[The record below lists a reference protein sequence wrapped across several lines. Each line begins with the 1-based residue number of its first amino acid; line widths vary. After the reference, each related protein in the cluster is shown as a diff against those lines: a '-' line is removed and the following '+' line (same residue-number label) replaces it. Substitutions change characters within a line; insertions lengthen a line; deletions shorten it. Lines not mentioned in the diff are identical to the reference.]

1 MILRIKLNT
10 LLSDR
15 MKSLPLLS
23 SIPESTRAHI
33 LEAEYSDKVH
43 SFCESVKD
51 IPLHLPSE
59 IQGILDSVLE
69 TEKCDAE
76 EPSKVIEK
84 LVQFLRLRVSYSVD
98 ELSSSKAKA
107 IYGLIP
113 SCDELVAAIAEQ
125 KKRLRE
131 SSTLT
136 DAISA
141 LESVVQ
147 NNTEPKEDDY
157 SERLGIADSVSDL
170 NHLKR
175 KGCQIAPWLWYE
187 SLTTNPEKANLEY
200 YPDLIVDGMTV
211 RWDCPLCH
219 ETMYVTKEELMNH
232 LNTCVRYNV

>member
-1 MILRIKLNT
+1 MILRIQ
-10 LLSDR
+10 LSSVISAR
-15 MKSLPLLS
+15 MKTLPLLS
-23 SIPESTRAHI
+23 SIPEINRTQI
-33 LEAEYSDKVH
+33 LESSYRDKAH
-43 SFCESVKD
+43 SFCESLTD
-51 IPLHLPSE
+51 SHLPLPSE
-59 IQGILDSVLE
+59 IRGILDSVVE
-69 TEKCDAE
+69 TEKRDAE
-76 EPSKVIEK
+76 EPERMIAK
-84 LVQFLRLRVSYSVD
+84 LVQFLGLKVSYTVD

-113 SCDELVAAIAEQ
+113 SCDELVASIADQ

-141 LESVVQ
+141 LESMVV
-147 NNTEPKEDDY
+147 EKDEKEEEDY

-170 NHLKR
+170 DHFKR
-175 KGCQIAPWLWYE
+175 KGIQIAPWLWYG

-219 ETMYVTKEELMNH
+219 ETMYVTKEELINH
-232 LNTCVRYNV
+232 LNKCVR

>member
-1 MILRIKLNT
+1 MILRIQLNS
-10 LLSDR
+10 LLSAR
-15 MKSLPLLS
+15 MKTLPLLS
-23 SIPESTRAHI
+23 SIPESTRTHI
-33 LEAEYSDKVH
+33 LEAVYSDKVR
-43 SFCESVKD
+43 SFCESIKD
-51 IPLHLPSE
+51 SHLPLPSE

-69 TEKCDAE
+69 TEKHDAE
-76 EPSKVIEK
+76 EPSRIIEK

-113 SCDELVAAIAEQ
+113 CCDELVASIADR

-131 SSTLT
+131 SSTLA

-141 LESVVQ
+141 LESTVRE
-147 NNTEPKEDDY
+147 NEEPEEQDY

-170 NHLKR
+170 DHLKR
-175 KGCQIAPWLWYE
+175 KGIQIAPWLWYG

-219 ETMYVTKEELMNH
+219 EKMYVTNEELLSH
-232 LNTCVRYNV
+232 LNSCVRYYV